1 MAKKKFY
8 AVRKGYKTG
17 VFLTGTECSKQI
29 SGFKGAEFKSF
40 PTKEEAEDF
49 VLGIKKEIKIDEN
62 TIEAYVDGSYEHS
75 IKRYGSGAVILKN
88 KEVIHTESFGGD
100 DEEYVSMRNVAGE
113 IKASEYAMNYC
124 LENNIMKLV
133 LYYDYQ
139 GIEKWCT
146 GEWKTNKAGTIEYKK
161 FYDSIKDKLEVSFV
175 KVAAHTGNKY
185 NEMADKLAK
194 AGLNKN

>member
-8 AVRKGYKTG
+8 AVRKGFKTG
-17 VFLTGTECSKQI
+17 IFNTWTECSKQI

-40 PTKEEAEDF
+40 PTKEEAENF
-49 VLGIKKEIKIDEN
+49 ISGIKKEIEIDEN

-75 IKRYGSGAVILKN
+75 IKKYGSGIVILKN
-88 KEVIHTESFGGD
+88 KEVIHKESFGGK
-100 DEEYVSMRNVAGE
+100 ESEYISMRNVAGE

-124 LENNIMKLV
+124 IKNNIPRLI

-146 GEWKTNKAGTIEYKK
+146 GDWKANKQGTIEYRD
-161 FYDSIKDKLEVSFV
+161 FYNSVKNKLEVTFV
-175 KVAAHTGNKY
+175 KVAAHTGDTY

-194 AGLNKN
+194 EGLNK